1 MLDPLLSEYIKKV
14 CKLQI
19 THAEELNSFSVE
31 TRYDNYYGIYL
42 YVSFSDDNGRYATS
56 FLQCVDKEDYEKT
69 YQQLVLTLNNE
80 NR

>member
-1 MLDPLLSEYIKKV
+1 MLDPLLTEYLRKLS
-14 CKLQI
+14 KLQI
-19 THAEELNSFSVE
+19 AHAEELNSFSVE

-56 FLQCVDKEDYEKT
+56 FLQCVDKEDYERT
-69 YQQLVLTLNNE
+69 FQQLNQTLLNE